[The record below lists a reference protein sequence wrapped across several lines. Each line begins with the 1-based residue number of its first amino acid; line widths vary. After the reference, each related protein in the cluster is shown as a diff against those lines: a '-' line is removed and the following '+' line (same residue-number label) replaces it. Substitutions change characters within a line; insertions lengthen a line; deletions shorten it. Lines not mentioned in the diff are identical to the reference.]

1 MTSTTALR
9 DKQAMDYLFYPRSI
23 AIIGASAD
31 PAKPGGAPLR
41 SLISNGY
48 AGTLYPVNPNYDHLL
63 GLPCFP
69 SLLHIPAE
77 VDLALIAVPAQA
89 TMAALRECAE
99 KGVKAVVVLTSG
111 FGETGDLGARM
122 QAEMTA
128 LVRSAGISLCGP
140 NCMGIFNA
148 RNKMT
153 AGFVI
158 TQVEEKLAVP
168 EFFGFIS
175 QSGGFSAVM
184 HAAALDRSLGFTY
197 FISSGNESDLQFA
210 DYLAYMVAD
219 PATKVIGGYLEG
231 TRDGQRLMQAAE
243 IALDAQKPVVVIKTG
258 KSPVSAQAAASHT
271 GALAG
276 DNRVYQAFFKQKGII
291 RADSVEELST
301 ILTILAT
308 GNLPANNRVGL
319 IVGSG
324 GNGVLLADKCAEVGL
339 EVAPMTEKTMEALH
353 RLLPA
358 FGAAANPID
367 MTSRI
372 LTDAYLIRETT
383 RLVLQDPQIDM
394 VIIMHWSSGIGRSQ
408 AMRGITDILT
418 QANKP
423 ILVLVWGADDAAQD
437 DLRFFRTHRI
447 AAVREMDFAVS
458 ALAALAEYSAKLRSR
473 REKPPQATLPLP
485 NLEQAAALLKSYPP
499 GTTLSESQAKAVLRS
514 CSIATAKEALATTP
528 ERAVEI
534 AAALGCPVALKI
546 DSPDIPHKTEAG
558 GVKLGLETPEQIRAA
573 CREISQNA
581 LAFRPDA
588 RINGILV
595 QEMLT
600 GGIETIVGISRDPV
614 FGPVIMFGLGGI
626 WVEALADVSLR
637 IAPLEYRDAAEM
649 VSEIKGAA
657 LLQGLRGRPIAD
669 REAVIQLLLLLS
681 QLAITC
687 PEIGEL
693 DLNPLLVY
701 PQGQGVVAGDAL
713 ITIR

>member
-48 AGTLYPVNPNYDHLL
+48 AGALYPVNPNYDHLL

-291 RADSVEELST
+291 RAGDFKDSDYNRAATRAEMAYIFSRALPETEFASQNTVNSLPDVNSGT
-301 ILTILAT
+301 SYSAAIFMLYRAGVLT
-308 GNLPANNRVGL
+308 GNDD
-319 IVGSG
+319 SG
-324 GNGVLLADKCAEVGL
+324 TFSPNS
-339 EVAPMTEKTMEALH
+339 
-353 RLLPA
+353 
-358 FGAAANPID
+358 NI
-367 MTSRI
+367 
-372 LTDAYLIRETT
+372 T
-383 RLVLQDPQIDM
+383 R
-394 VIIMHWSSGIGRSQ
+394 
-408 AMRGITDILT
+408 A
-418 QANKP
+418 
-423 ILVLVWGADDAAQD
+423 
-437 DLRFFRTHRI
+437 
-447 AAVREMDFAVS
+447 
-458 ALAALAEYSAKLRSR
+458 
-473 REKPPQATLPLP
+473 
-485 NLEQAAALLKSYPP
+485 QAAAIISRVILPSTRISGRTFVGY
-499 GTTLSESQAKAVLRS
+499 SQAA
-514 CSIATAKEALATTP
+514 
-528 ERAVEI
+528 
-534 AAALGCPVALKI
+534 
-546 DSPDIPHKTEAG
+546 
-558 GVKLGLETPEQIRAA
+558 
-573 CREISQNA
+573 
-581 LAFRPDA
+581 
-588 RINGILV
+588 
-595 QEMLT
+595 
-600 GGIETIVGISRDPV
+600 
-614 FGPVIMFGLGGI
+614 
-626 WVEALADVSLR
+626 
-637 IAPLEYRDAAEM
+637 
-649 VSEIKGAA
+649 
-657 LLQGLRGRPIAD
+657 
-669 REAVIQLLLLLS
+669 
-681 QLAITC
+681 
-687 PEIGEL
+687 
-693 DLNPLLVY
+693 
-701 PQGQGVVAGDAL
+701 
-713 ITIR
+713 